1 MQNIGT
7 ISNNY
12 AKYWHNIKYLRY
24 WKRFIERMS
33 SAYKRD
39 GGFIEEKRHL
49 EQKLMCKSI

>member
-49 EQKLMCKSI
+49 E